1 MDDNVY
7 IIVWNDVKPFV
18 KDVKLDVNRRVF
30 WTEKLAKNYIKFMY
44 NELKDMLIDKNRALY
59 LINDESCIIEVDK
72 QYNVQWMLSYVIA
85 PIITGIEGME
95 S

>member
-1 MDDNVY
+1 MDGNVY

-18 KDVKLDVNRRVF
+18 KDVKLDVNKRVF
-30 WTEKLAKNYIKFMY
+30 WTEKLAKNYLKFMY
-44 NELKDMLIDKNRALY
+44 DELKDALIDKNRAVY
-59 LINDESCIIEVDK
+59 LINDETCIVEVDK
-72 QYNVQWMLSYVIA
+72 QNNVQWMLSYVIV